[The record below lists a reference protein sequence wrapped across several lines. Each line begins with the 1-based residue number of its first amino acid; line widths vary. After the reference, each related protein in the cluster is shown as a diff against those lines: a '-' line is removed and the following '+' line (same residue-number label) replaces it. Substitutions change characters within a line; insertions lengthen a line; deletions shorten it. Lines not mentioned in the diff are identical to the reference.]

1 MMTRGTQY
9 KGRNYRAAMLAQ
21 ERRRRRELINKYY
34 TYGSIA
40 AISTGFGIYLGVMFT
55 NGTW

>member
-1 MMTRGTQY
+1 MTRGTQY